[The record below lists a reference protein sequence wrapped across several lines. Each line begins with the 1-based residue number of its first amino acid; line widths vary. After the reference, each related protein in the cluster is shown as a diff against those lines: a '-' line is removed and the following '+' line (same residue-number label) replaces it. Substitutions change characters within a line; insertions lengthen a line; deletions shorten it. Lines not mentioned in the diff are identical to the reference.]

1 MEIDNIVNNNLCTG
15 CGVCISEDD
24 SKTAKMIWNKYGFL
38 VPRTT
43 VKSNQFKMIDVCPF
57 KINQLNEDELAIKFI
72 KENDTIFN
80 SKIGHHR
87 SLYAGYSKKFRE
99 TSSSGGLATFVFE
112 KLISKI
118 KSLEKNNQEIK
129 VELTKSAAVIQ
140 SQSNEIEALKVQY
153 DTLKIANSLLGS
165 DDNKRDTK
173 LKINSLIREI
183 DYCIAQ
189 LSD

>member
-1 MEIDNIVNNNLCTG
+1 MSVIVEI
-15 CGVCISEDD
+15 
-24 SKTAKMIWNKYGFL
+24 
-38 VPRTT
+38 
-43 VKSNQFKMIDVCPF
+43 IDTLEY
-57 KINQLNEDELAIKFI
+57 KI
-72 KENDTIFN
+72 
-80 SKIGHHR
+80 
-87 SLYAGYSKKFRE
+87 
-99 TSSSGGLATFVFE
+99 E

-118 KSLEKNNQEIK
+118 ESLEENNQEIK